1 MYPGE
6 QRLDQPPSFDSAEI
20 DITRLRRWV
29 SALSGLRHGSDNPI
43 ALAECAERIEGLL
56 TGFGLTV
63 TSQAVPFAGRSYR
76 NLIATLPG
84 REPNL
89 PMLLIGAHYDGP
101 PGSPGA
107 DDNASGVA
115 VLLEAARLLAGQIPR
130 RTVKLVA
137 FTLEEPQYPARFL
150 IGSRHYAKLARR
162 QGEAYEAVLILESV
176 GYCDQREGT
185 QRLPPLVQMPGLS
198 RGNFLAVIGN
208 QHSREHAA
216 HFSQLAALH
225 APQLPV
231 IPYCA
236 PPLLA
241 RLIPHLYL
249 SDHAAF
255 WAEGYPALML
265 TDTVP
270 LRNPHYH
277 QPSDLPETLDYA
289 FLAGV
294 AQAVIGAAYD
304 WAQECRGK

>member
-1 MYPGE
+1 MCPG
-6 QRLDQPPSFDSAEI
+6 DHGSNQPLLFDPTAI
-20 DITRLRRWV
+20 DTARLRRWV
-29 SALSGLRHGSDNPI
+29 GDLSGLRHGSDNPT
-43 ALAECAERIEGLL
+43 ALAECAELIEGVLD
-56 TGFGLTV
+56 GFGLAV
-63 TSQAVPFAGRSYR
+63 TSQTVPFAGRSYR

-84 REPNL
+84 REPQL
-89 PMLLIGAHYDGP
+89 PMLLLGAHYDGP
-101 PGSPGA
+101 SGSPGA

-115 VLLEAARLLAGQIPR
+115 VLLEAARQLAGMRPR
-130 RTVKLVA
+130 RTVRLVA

-150 IGSRHYAKLARR
+150 IGSRHYARLARR
-162 QGEAYEAVLILESV
+162 QGEAYAAALILESV
-176 GYCDQREGT
+176 GYCDQREGS
-185 QRLPPLVQMPGLS
+185 QRLPPLVHMPELS

-208 QHSREHAA
+208 QHSRDQAA
-216 HFSQLAALH
+216 HFTQLAVRH

-255 WAEGYPALML
+255 WGEGYPALML

-277 QPSDLPETLDYA
+277 QPTDLPETLDYA
-289 FLAGV
+289 FLTGV
-294 AQAVIGAAYD
+294 ARAVIGAAYD
-304 WAQECRGK
+304 WAQE

>member
-1 MYPGE
+1 MCPGE
-6 QRLDQPPSFDSAEI
+6 QRPDQPPSFDPAAI
-20 DITRLRRWV
+20 DTARLRRWV
-29 SALSGLRHGSDNPI
+29 GEVSGLRHGSDNPA
-43 ALAECAERIEGLL
+43 ALAECAELIEGLL
-56 TGFGLTV
+56 TGFGLRV
-63 TSQAVPFAGRSYR
+63 ISQAVPFAGRSYR

-84 REPNL
+84 QEPQL
-89 PMLLIGAHYDGP
+89 PMLLLGAHYDGP

-115 VLLEAARLLAGQIPR
+115 VLLEAARLLVGQVPR

-150 IGSRHYAKLARR
+150 IGSRHYARLARR
-162 QGEAYEAVLILESV
+162 QGEAYAAALILESV
-176 GYCDQREGT
+176 GYCDQREGS
-185 QRLPPLVQMPGLS
+185 QRLPPLVHMPELS

-208 QHSREHAA
+208 QHSREQAA
-216 HFSQLAALH
+216 RFSQLAARH

-231 IPYCA
+231 VPYCA

-255 WAEGYPALML
+255 WSEGYPALML

-277 QPSDLPETLDYA
+277 QPTDLPETLDYA
-289 FLAGV
+289 FLADM
-294 AQAVIGAAYD
+294 ARAFIGAAHD
-304 WAQECRGK
+304 WAQE